1 MKAPPRIAD
10 AARKRITDAIAQIR
24 HSVSAIESGRPGDA
38 EYENSRKVQVLQA
51 RTGVSLDEAARVVAR
66 PDEGAERIWGKTVDF
81 VDVAFFERGR
91 RAAREVA
98 RIVTKDGAPLGT
110 GFLISPRLMMTNN
123 HVIGS
128 EAEAAALVAEFEYE
142 RDVGGRMLAPTTYE
156 FEPTTCFVTNSQ
168 DDLDYTVVALGR
180 RISGATELA
189 ALGYLPVSAARNKHQ
204 LGDFVNIIQHP
215 DGRPKEAV
223 IRENQ
228 LVARSG
234 TTLDYIAD
242 TEPGS
247 SGSPVLNV
255 QFALVAL
262 HHWGTPHRELTDE
275 NGKTIPKTVNEGIR
289 ASSISSD
296 LTTLRTS
303 LQSGPRSLIDEA
315 LQLGLSSDAPAASA
329 KTAGEASARMQ
340 STPMV
345 AHVQDGVAT
354 WNIPLS
360 VSIRLGDAPL
370 AQMVSA
376 AASAPGTGAP
386 EARVELDPDYSD
398 RDGYDPEFLPG
409 AEVPLPKLSRDLAKL
424 AAKNLRAGRNEDPYE
439 LKYHHYS
446 VIMNGARKLAFVSAV
461 NIDGATSKD
470 YDRSTG
476 KITDPM
482 VGIDGDGAS
491 EASELWFP
499 EHRIRDDEQTPRD
512 FYEGQTTFDAQGNQI
527 LDKRTSGHRN
537 RMFQK
542 GHLTRRQDPLW
553 GDDESIIKF
562 ANADTFHVTNCSP
575 QVGFFNMGIFKQGTN
590 AEMRAAS
597 EKQAVHPGG
606 NLYWRALEEFVLTN
620 ARAERERVS
629 VFTGAVFDDEND
641 IPWDRGRQ
649 EMRGFKAPRQF
660 WKLLLRVENN
670 ELQATALVA
679 DQSPLIDYVPEALL
693 RGEAVSKP
701 LPYDKIKKYH
711 FSVAELQKVTGL
723 AFGATVMK
731 ADTFG
736 AGGRSASGRREVRRI
751 EDVAILRPPHTK
763 KRRK

>member
-1 MKAPPRIAD
+1 M
-10 AARKRITDAIAQIR
+10 
-24 HSVSAIESGRPGDA
+24 SAIEAGRPGDA
-38 EYENSRKVQVLQA
+38 EYETSRKVQVLQA

-91 RAAREVA
+91 RAARAVA

-234 TTLDYIAD
+234 TTLDYVAD

-329 KTAGEASARMQ
+329 QTAGEASARVQ
-340 STPMV
+340 STPMGSPMSKRV
-345 AHVQDGVAT
+345 SRPGRFHCPSRSGLAMRHQRKWFQWPRPRRGPARRRRAS
-354 WNIPLS
+354 N
-360 VSIRLGDAPL
+360 SIRIIL
-370 AQMVSA
+370 
-376 AASAPGTGAP
+376 TGMATIP
-386 EARVELDPDYSD
+386 NS
-398 RDGYDPEFLPG
+398 FL
-409 AEVPLPKLSRDLAKL
+409 VPKFHFPSCRAISPSLP
-424 AAKNLRAGRNEDPYE
+424 
-439 LKYHHYS
+439 
-446 VIMNGARKLAFVSAV
+446 
-461 NIDGATSKD
+461 
-470 YDRSTG
+470 
-476 KITDPM
+476 
-482 VGIDGDGAS
+482 
-491 EASELWFP
+491 
-499 EHRIRDDEQTPRD
+499 PR
-512 FYEGQTTFDAQGNQI
+512 T
-527 LDKRTSGHRN
+527 
-537 RMFQK
+537 
-542 GHLTRRQDPLW
+542 
-553 GDDESIIKF
+553 
-562 ANADTFHVTNCSP
+562 
-575 QVGFFNMGIFKQGTN
+575 
-590 AEMRAAS
+590 
-597 EKQAVHPGG
+597 
-606 NLYWRALEEFVLTN
+606 
-620 ARAERERVS
+620 
-629 VFTGAVFDDEND
+629 
-641 IPWDRGRQ
+641 
-649 EMRGFKAPRQF
+649 
-660 WKLLLRVENN
+660 
-670 ELQATALVA
+670 
-679 DQSPLIDYVPEALL
+679 
-693 RGEAVSKP
+693 
-701 LPYDKIKKYH
+701 
-711 FSVAELQKVTGL
+711 
-723 AFGATVMK
+723 
-731 ADTFG
+731 
-736 AGGRSASGRREVRRI
+736 
-751 EDVAILRPPHTK
+751 
-763 KRRK
+763 